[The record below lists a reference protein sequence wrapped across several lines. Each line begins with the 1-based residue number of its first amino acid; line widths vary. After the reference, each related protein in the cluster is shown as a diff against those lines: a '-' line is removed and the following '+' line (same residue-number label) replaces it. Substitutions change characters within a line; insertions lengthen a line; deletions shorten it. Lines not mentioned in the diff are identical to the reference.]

1 MRITSR
7 LLQTL
12 RELDIGRVQYLPA
25 GLTEPQVLTLL
36 QMVGVGQWSRA
47 EDVKTGRWSVCR
59 IG

>member
-1 MRITSR
+1 MRITSG
-7 LLQTL
+7 LLRSL
-12 RELDIGRVQYLPA
+12 REMDVGRVQYLPA
-25 GLTEPQVLTLL
+25 GWLEPQVLTLL